1 MVVGGDTGGGG
12 AVGVNVMFAVIGG
25 DIGEGGD
32 FDDGGRCVWWSGW
45 AAGGVRGD
53 WPGASGSASAAAAGW
68 RKAPARL
75 QLQGG
80 TTVNDPE
87 QQQVHK
93 LQTSAASV
101 CSWAARGLKLGSQ
114 ESHPSQPSARGT
126 ADYLTM

>member
-1 MVVGGDTGGGG
+1 MEVGGDTGGGG
-12 AVGVNVMFAVIGG
+12 AVGVHVVFAVIGG
-25 DIGEGGD
+25 DIGDGGD

-101 CSWAARGLKLGSQ
+101 CSWAARS
-114 ESHPSQPSARGT
+114 
-126 ADYLTM
+126 LTIPGASS